1 MVKLFMKDGR
11 KKVNIEVGGEVEVV
25 KKEDQ
30 DSGKLTVG
38 VVKKILTKAP
48 THPHGIKVLL
58 DSGEVGRVKDVLD

>member
-1 MVKLFMKDGR
+1 MKDGR
-11 KKVNIEVGGEVEVV
+11 NKINIVAGNEVEVV

-30 DSGKLTVG
+30 GTGKLTLG

-58 DSGEVGRVKDVLD
+58 ESGEVGRVKDVLD

>member
-1 MVKLFMKDGR
+1 MKDGR
-11 KKVNIEVGGEVEVV
+11 KKVNVEVGSEVEVV

-30 DSGKLTVG
+30 ATGNLTLG

-58 DSGEVGRVKDVLD
+58 ESGEVGRVKDVLD